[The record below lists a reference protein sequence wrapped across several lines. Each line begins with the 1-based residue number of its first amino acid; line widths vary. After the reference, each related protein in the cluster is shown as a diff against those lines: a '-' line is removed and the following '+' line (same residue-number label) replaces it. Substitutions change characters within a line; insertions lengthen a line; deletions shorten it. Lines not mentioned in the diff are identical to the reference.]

1 MRIKTLIK
9 AILPKPILD
18 RINIAR
24 AKGKNARFENMTV
37 QEVFSEIYQSGLWGR
52 SEDPT
57 QPYFSGSGA
66 HDKSIAPVYVQKV
79 CDFIQ
84 SLQTK
89 PDVVDLG
96 CGDFSIGSQ
105 IRPMCGSYIACDIVP
120 KLIEFNRKKYSSLGV
135 DFRVLDLITDE
146 LPNADVVF
154 IRQVLQHLSNQQVS
168 QLIPKLKPAFKYL
181 ILTEHLPKSKN
192 FTPNLDKPNGP
203 DIRLGV
209 DSGLVLTQPPFN
221 LSVKSERILCEL
233 DEYGG
238 VIRTTIYEL

>member
-9 AILPKPILD
+9 AILPKPILN
-18 RINIAR
+18 RIKTVR
-24 AKGKNARFENMTV
+24 AKRRNALFQNMTT
-37 QEVFSEIYQSGLWGR
+37 QEVFSEIYQKGIWGK
-52 SEDPT
+52 SEDST
-57 QPYFSGSGA
+57 QPYFSGSGS
-66 HDKSIAPVYVQKV
+66 HDKNIAPLYVIKV

-120 KLIEFNRKKYSSLGV
+120 KLIDFNRKKYLPLGV
-135 DFRVLDLITDE
+135 DFRVLDLISDE
-146 LPNADVVF
+146 LPKADVVF

-192 FTPNLDKPNGP
+192 FTPNLDKPTGP
-203 DIRLGV
+203 DIRLSV

-233 DEYGG
+233 DEDGG